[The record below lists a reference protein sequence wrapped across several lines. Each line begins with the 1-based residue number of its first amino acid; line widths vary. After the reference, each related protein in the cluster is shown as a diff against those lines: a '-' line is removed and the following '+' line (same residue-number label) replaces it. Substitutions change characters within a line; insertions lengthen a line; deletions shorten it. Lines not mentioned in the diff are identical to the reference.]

1 MDDFMI
7 VVIGIGSW
15 SWSEGYYA
23 VCVDDVCA
31 VCCVDFCGGFDVV
44 GVG

>member
-1 MDDFMI
+1 MV
-7 VVIGIGSW
+7 VVIGIGCW
-15 SWSEGYYA
+15 SKVKSIMLC